1 MATYVILVNF
11 TQKGIE
17 NVKESPKRLE
27 DVKRAFDSM
36 GAKLKA
42 FYLIVGRYD
51 VVMVAESPSDEI
63 TAKLALSIASKG
75 NVRTET
81 LRAFNEEEYR
91 SIINDLH

>member
-17 NVKESPKRLE
+17 NVKESPKRLD
-27 DVKRAFDSM
+27 DVKRAFKSM
-36 GAKLKA
+36 GAELKA
-42 FYLIVGRYD
+42 FYLVVGRYD

-75 NVRTET
+75 YVRTET

-91 SIINDLH
+91 SIINALP

>member
-1 MATYVILVNF
+1 MATYVILVNY

-27 DVKRAFDSM
+27 DVKRAFNVM
-36 GAKLKA
+36 GATLKD
-42 FYLIVGRYD
+42 FYLVVGRYD

-75 NVRTET
+75 NVR
-81 LRAFNEEEYR
+81 A
-91 SIINDLH
+91 